1 MPTVTILLNGRNY
14 DIACG
19 PGEEAR
25 VEEVAARLR
34 DRMEGISRSLGN
46 AQENFL
52 FAVTALLLADELEQR
67 EKELSESLAIL
78 HHIAARD
85 LGQRLGFLQATRAF
99 DRLNSALSFLHTE
112 LHGAFAPAWTAF
124 KLPEHATK
132 EKDMLRKLARERAAE
147 TYAHLEHMLSN
158 PAWLAG
164 DHRTVADA
172 YLIGLARWGE
182 DLNLFDLKREAS
194 G

>member
-25 VEEVAARLR
+25 VQEVAARLR

-67 EKELSESLAIL
+67 EKELHGAREQLRDAAQHREINLANTLERLAGRIEA
-78 HHIAARD
+78 IAAR
-85 LGQRLGFLQATRAF
+85 L
-99 DRLNSALSFLHTE
+99 E
-112 LHGAFAPAWTAF
+112 
-124 KLPEHATK
+124 
-132 EKDMLRKLARERAAE
+132 AA
-147 TYAHLEHMLSN
+147 
-158 PAWLAG
+158 
-164 DHRTVADA
+164 
-172 YLIGLARWGE
+172 
-182 DLNLFDLKREAS
+182 
-194 G
+194 